1 MTSSRAVRITTLLCL
16 FAVMAAGHPC
26 AAAPPQTAAAPE
38 GQVLHI
44 FTGKS
49 VVINMQSRITR
60 VLSSNPAVIETLAT
74 SPTQVVVEGKSAGRS
89 SLILWDE
96 AEHSQILDVVVDP
109 DLSGLRAAIQHA
121 YPDEQIAVQADGS
134 HLILSGNVPDART
147 SEDLGKMAGMYS
159 TQVVNSLLVSVTHE
173 RQVLLEVKF
182 AEVDRTRLEQFG
194 INFLNVGA
202 TNTIGSLSTQQFGPP
217 TSATTNGSG
226 SGSGG
231 GGGGAGS
238 SLSGKL
244 GSLTVPDLLNIFLF
258 RPDMNLGLTIK
269 DLQQK
274 SILQILAE
282 PNLMALNGQKASFLA
297 GGEFPVPVV
306 QGGQN
311 IGMVTI
317 QFRPFGVKLEFTGYI
332 GKDDI
337 LRLHVAPEVS
347 ALDYTNAVTIS
358 GFTVPALSTRR
369 AETEIELKDGQSFG
383 IAGLLDH
390 RLQTQMSKIPG
401 IGDIPIL
408 GQLFRSRTINRS
420 NTELLVLVTP
430 HIIDPVREQAAAPA
444 LPKMP
449 LPFLDVPK
457 YDKTLPGAGKAA
469 PPAPVSSKQP

>member
-1 MTSSRAVRITTLLCL
+1 M
-16 FAVMAAGHPC
+16 
-26 AAAPPQTAAAPE
+26 PQTSVAPE
-38 GQVLHI
+38 GQILHI

-49 VVINMQSRITR
+49 VIINMQSRITR
-60 VLSSNPAVIETLAT
+60 VLSSNPAIIETVPT
-74 SPTQVVVEGKSAGRS
+74 MPTQVVVEAKAPGKS

-96 AEHSQILDVVVDP
+96 SGHSQILDVVVDP

-121 YPDEQIAVQADGS
+121 YPDEQISVQADGS
-134 HLILSGNVPDART
+134 RLILTGNIPDARI
-147 SEDLGKMAGMYS
+147 SEEIAKMAAQYS
-159 TQVVNSLLVSVTHE
+159 AQVVNSLIVSVTRE

-194 INFLNVGA
+194 FNILNVGA

-217 TSATTNGSG
+217 TSASTAGNAG
-226 SGSGG
+226 GG
-231 GGGGAGS
+231 GGGGASGS
-238 SLSGKL
+238 SISGK
-244 GSLTVPDLLNIFLF
+244 GSFTVPDLLNIFVF
-258 RPDMNLGLTIK
+258 RPDTNLGVTIK
-269 DLQQK
+269 ALQQK

-332 GKDDI
+332 GKDNI

-383 IAGLLDH
+383 MAGLLDH
-390 RLQTQMSKIPG
+390 RVQTQMSKIPG

-408 GQLFRSRTINRS
+408 GQLFRSRNVNRS

-430 HIIDPVREQAAAPA
+430 HIIDPVREETVAPA
-444 LPKMP
+444 LPRAP
-449 LPFLDVPK
+449 LPYLDIPK
-457 YDKTLPGAGKAA
+457 YDRSLPGASK
-469 PPAPVSSKQP
+469 PAPSAPASSKQP